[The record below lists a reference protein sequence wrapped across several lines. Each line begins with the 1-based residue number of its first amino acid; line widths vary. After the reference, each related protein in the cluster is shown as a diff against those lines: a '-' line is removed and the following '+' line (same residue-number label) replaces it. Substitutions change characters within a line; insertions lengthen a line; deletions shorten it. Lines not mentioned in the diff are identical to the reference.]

1 MNLQAIA
8 EVSIRGS
15 PQSGGTQN
23 EAIHKAQEALAQR
36 MAAAREEREPSPE
49 EVAQAM
55 DAVNGFLKANG
66 SHIQFAL
73 HDKLKQLMVEV
84 VDNRTQEV
92 IKTFPPKELL
102 DLAAKIGEMVG
113 ALLDRK
119 G

>member
-1 MNLQAIA
+1 MNVQAITEIA
-8 EVSIRGS
+8 IRGS
-15 PQSGGTQN
+15 PQSGGAQN
-23 EAIHKAQEALAQR
+23 QEIQRAQEAVGRAVE
-36 MAAAREEREPSPE
+36 AAREERQPSADE
-49 EVAQAM
+49 LAQAVEAM
-55 DAVNGFLKANG
+55 NGFLKANN

-73 HDKLKQLMVEV
+73 HDKAKQLMVQV
-84 VDNRTQEV
+84 VDNRTSEV

>member
-1 MNLQAIA
+1 MNLQAIT

-15 PQSGGTQN
+15 PQSGGAQN
-23 EAIHKAQEALAQR
+23 EAIHRAQEAVAQR
-36 MAAAREEREPSPE
+36 VEEAREEREPSPE
-49 EVAQAM
+49 EVAQAVEAM
-55 DAVNGFLKANG
+55 NGFLKANN

>member
-1 MNLQAIA
+1 MNMQAIT
-8 EVSIRGS
+8 ELTIRGS
-15 PQSGGTQN
+15 PQSGGAQN
-23 EAIHKAQEALAQR
+23 EAIHKAQEGVAQR
-36 MAAAREEREPSPE
+36 VAEAREEREPSPE
-49 EVAQAM
+49 EVTQAVEAM
-55 DAVNGFLKANG
+55 NGFLKANN

-73 HDKLKQLMVEV
+73 HEKLKQLMVEV